1 MRPADLAAL
10 PADQDGPVFAEPW
23 QASAF
28 ALAVHLSER
37 GAFAWSEWSAA
48 LGHEIQAAAQRG
60 PEEAAAYFHRWLDAL
75 ERLCR
80 EKGLVDA
87 AEISRR
93 REEWR
98 QAYLNTPHGEPVALT
113 AATPDPRALSPP
125 VEPQAER
132 HRPPISRR
140 REQWRQAYLNTPH
153 GEPVALTA
161 TPDLAR

>member
-1 MRPADLAAL
+1 LTHYPARPADLAPL
-10 PADQDGPVFAEPW
+10 PADHDGPVFAEPW

-48 LGHEIQAAAQRG
+48 LGHEIQAAAQQG
-60 PEEAAAYFHRWLDAL
+60 PEEGAAYYHRWLDAL

-93 REEWR
+93 REQWR
-98 QAYLNTPHGEPVALT
+98 EAYLNTPHGEPIALT
-113 AATPDPRALSPP
+113 AATAHSA
-125 VEPQAER
+125 EP
-132 HRPPISRR
+132 
-140 REQWRQAYLNTPH
+140 T
-153 GEPVALTA
+153 GEASG
-161 TPDLAR
+161 